1 MPGSGAPLRAGR
13 AMGTARMN
21 VNSSGPRG
29 GARRRRVGALPR
41 GVGLAL
47 AAALVCGPAAGQP
60 RRDADGALRPL
71 PDPPRASR
79 SAGPH
84 PDWLAGPDGPILPPQ
99 TFQPRGLA
107 PSTVAPS
114 AGGADGPCKQPV
126 TPLCPRDKETY
137 RGEAARK
144 ACEALVSMHVQEV
157 FAYRE
162 CLETEATRAT
172 RAVNEAIRLL
182 KCRRPTLKGCD

>member
-1 MPGSGAPLRAGR
+1 MDSTSFTRRSLRARG
-13 AMGTARMN
+13 AGVAR
-21 VNSSGPRG
+21 SLCAGLSLC
-29 GARRRRVGALPR
+29 AA
-41 GVGLAL
+41 LAL
-47 AAALVCGPAAGQP
+47 GAASAPAQTRSPAAT
-60 RRDADGALRPL
+60 LRPL
-71 PDPPRASR
+71 PDPPRAAR

-114 AGGADGPCKQPV
+114 AGAADGACKPPV

-137 RGEAARK
+137 RGEGSRK
-144 ACEALVSMHVQEV
+144 ACEALVSQHVQEV

-182 KCRRPTLKGCD
+182 KCRKPSLKGCD